1 MASTKDVVDHH
12 LKCFGERDP
21 KGILFVTLRIIW
33 HTVLRAIWHNR
44 ALRGSAS
51 DELASVGSLHS

>member
-33 HTVLRAIWHNR
+33 HNR
-44 ALRGSAS
+44 ALRSSAS